1 MKANFYHKELANGGW
16 AKLSFAEQMANI
28 GSEIERTINW
38 KKRGRD
44 EHSQESFFRALELMD
59 FTIADTKKDGGK
71 LKELC
76 RTREGLVDYFFGE
89 NEYKSS
95 DEIWQKYFRAFGW
108 LASLQRGV

>member
-28 GSEIERTINW
+28 GSEIERAISW
-38 KKRGRD
+38 RKRGRN
-44 EHSQESFFRALELMD
+44 EYSQEAFFRALELLD
-59 FTIADTKKDGGK
+59 FTIDEARNESGK

-89 NEYKSS
+89 NEYNSS
-95 DEIWQKYFRAFGW
+95 DEVWQKYFRAFSW
-108 LASLQRGV
+108 WASLQRNK